1 MRLGILS
8 RAIGAYSTRA
18 LTIAASRA
26 GHHTVVM
33 DPWKCALYL
42 RAGSPRVAYDG
53 SPVDHL
59 DAVIARFGSATAPYG
74 LEVLRQFESAG
85 ALTLNSA
92 EAVETARHKWRSL
105 LAFEKAG
112 LPIPPTFTAGD
123 PEVLEKAVKRIGGYP
138 FIAKPFQGTQGSGII
153 LFETPVS
160 AKSTLSALWSLSRNY
175 IGQQFYPEAEG
186 VDIRA
191 MVIGEK
197 VEGAMRRVAPK
208 GEFRANLHCGGSG
221 YATRISPSMERLAV
235 AAAKAVGLGFAG
247 VDMLQVGQDVYLLEA
262 NPSPGLEG
270 MESATGIDMA
280 ARVIRHVE
288 TLVKGR

>member
-8 RAIGAYSTRA
+8 RAAGAYSTRA
-18 LTIAASRA
+18 LMLAASRA
-26 GHHTVVM
+26 GHHTTVM
-33 DPWKCALYL
+33 DPWKCALYI
-42 RAGSPRVAYDG
+42 RAGSPRVMYEG
-53 SPVDHL
+53 KSVDHL
-59 DAVIARFGSATAPYG
+59 DAVIARFGSATAAYG
-74 LEVLRQFESAG
+74 IEVLRQLETAG
-85 ALTLNSA
+85 ALALNSA
-92 EAVETARHKWRSL
+92 AAVETARHKWRSL

-123 PEVLEKAVKRIGGYP
+123 PEVLEKSVKRVGGYP

-175 IGQQFYPEAEG
+175 IAQQFYPEAEG

-191 MVIGEK
+191 MVIGGK
-197 VEGAMRRVAPK
+197 VEGAIRRVAPK

-221 YATRISPSMERLAV
+221 YMTRISPSMERVAV

-247 VDMLQVGQDVYLLEA
+247 VDMLQVGQNIYVLEA

-270 MESATGIDMA
+270 METATGIDMA
-280 ARVIRHVE
+280 ARVIRYVE
-288 TLVKGR
+288 TLLKGK